1 MESGCPLQKE
11 MILRSKLYKIDNV
24 VTGYF
29 KQSNFNVGSQIV
41 KLKDAPEYPTK
52 TSARGK

>member
-1 MESGCPLQKE
+1 

-52 TSARGK
+52 TSTKGK